1 MSGFD
6 GQAGYVEGALRLLQ
20 FVEARRPTGRR
31 FGADADAR
39 WSLLRGDLDTV
50 DRIELLLRDADAE
63 WPGAFGART
72 VYGLEAIA
80 EDEPFGAEWQAP
92 GPVEGEEIWRRVKA
106 TSGPTSTDAA
116 LQALAA
122 AWKLTL
128 SSFDPGPIGPT
139 DHLLVVGPSAIAGT
153 IEAFATGTALAWAD
167 QVTVIATPVPHRQL
181 AAAAGALLN
190 TTRPAALW
198 RPTDQPAPK
207 LSPGHRLVAS
217 GDADPADR
225 AWAATLL
232 GG

>member
-1 MSGFD
+1 LTGKRGTSRGRCGCFSSW
-6 GQAGYVEGALRLLQ
+6 
-20 FVEARRPTGRR
+20 RRPTGRR

-50 DRIELLLRDADAE
+50 DRIELLPSDADAE
-63 WPGAFGART
+63 WPGAFGERT

-92 GPVEGEEIWRRVKA
+92 GPVEGEEIWRQVKA
-106 TSGPTSTDAA
+106 TSGPTSATAA
-116 LQALAA
+116 LQAVAA

-128 SSFDPGPIGPT
+128 SRFDPGPIGPT
-139 DHLLVVGPSAIAGT
+139 DHLLVVGRPSAIAAT
-153 IEAFATGTALAWAD
+153 VEAFATGTALAWAD
-167 QVTVIATPVPHRQL
+167 QVTVIATPVRHRQL

-198 RPTDQPAPK
+198 RPTDQPSPK

-217 GDADPADR
+217 GDTDPADR
-225 AWAATLL
+225 A
-232 GG
+232 